1 MEDDTIE
8 NLKEK
13 LNELKSFLDDEIYRL
28 NLSNL
33 ETSFSILENA
43 KKKLKETPDDAELQK
58 IVAELSELAT
68 GAMEEIS
75 DETMNDI
82 LDLHN
87 KRVDDYN
94 NRLKQE

>member
-1 MEDDTIE
+1 MEDDNIE
-8 NLKEK
+8 DLKEK
-13 LNELKSFLDDEIYRL
+13 LNELKSLLEDEIARL

-33 ETSFSILENA
+33 ETSFSFLENA
-43 KKKLKETPDDAELQK
+43 KNKLKETPDDPELQK
-58 IVAELSELAT
+58 MVAELTELAK

-75 DETMNDI
+75 DEAMDDI

-94 NRLKQE
+94 KGLKQE